1 MSKVRLEIDGIRIY
15 RPKKSWKLYFVII
28 ADHPSEADKMMVTT
42 IPQEPFK
49 LSKRHNNEYFFDTDQ
64 TGSEGLYILSREIP
78 ADREVNVH
86 IYLRH
91 TRNNQRD
98 LGEILTQIESG
109 IAGDAFGIVTDLV
122 GVATVPWLVISKKAV
137 SLVGKIIKDIPDRD
151 FGFLSAFERFG
162 PEFESQTE
170 IDREKD
176 FTGDA
181 SLIYSWSLD
190 H

>member
-28 ADHPSEADKMMVTT
+28 ADHPTEADKMMVTT

-64 TGSEGLYILSREIP
+64 SGSEGLYILSREMP
-78 ADREVNVH
+78 KDRELNVH

-91 TRNNQRD
+91 TRKSQRD
-98 LGEILTQIESG
+98 LGEILKDIETG
-109 IAGDAFGIVTDLV
+109 IAGDAFGIVTDIV
-122 GVATVPWLVISKKAV
+122 GAATVPWLIISKKAV
-137 SLVGKIIKDIPDRD
+137 SLVGKILKDIPDRD
-151 FGFLSAFERFG
+151 FGFMSAFERFG
-162 PEFESQTE
+162 PEFEAQTE

-181 SLIYSWSLD
+181 SLIYSWSLEE
-190 H
+190 

>member
-15 RPKKSWKLYFVII
+15 RPKKNWKLYFVII
-28 ADHPSEADKMMVTT
+28 ADHPTETDKMILTT

-49 LSKRHNNEYFFDTDQ
+49 LTKRHNNEYFFDTDQ
-64 TGSEGLYILSREIP
+64 SGSEGLHILSREIP
-78 ADREVNVH
+78 EDRELNVH

-91 TRNNQRD
+91 TRKGQQN
-98 LGEILTQIESG
+98 LGKILQQIESG
-109 IAGDAFGIVTDLV
+109 IADEAFGTISDLV
-122 GVATVPWLVISKKAV
+122 GSVSTTWLVISKKAV
-137 SLVGKIIKDIPDRD
+137 SMIGKILADIPDRD
-151 FGFLSAFERFG
+151 FGFVSAFERFG

-190 H
+190 D